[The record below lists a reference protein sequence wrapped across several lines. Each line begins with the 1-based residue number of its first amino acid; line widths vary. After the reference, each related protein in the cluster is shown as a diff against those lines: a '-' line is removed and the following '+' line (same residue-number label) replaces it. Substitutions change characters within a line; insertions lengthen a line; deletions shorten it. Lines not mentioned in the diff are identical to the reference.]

1 MGYLWD
7 IYGKTHNKERN
18 KIGARAKQLSFDV
31 LHSNQIITIFEL

>member
-18 KIGARAKQLSFDV
+18 KIGATWEQRAEVS
-31 LHSNQIITIFEL
+31 